1 MKADDMHFEML
12 YWKRMLASIRDV
24 CVCLLSGGE
33 EQSWRKTCNYTANW
47 AHPVF
52 SSLSS
57 TPTHELFKHTC
68 KDITRKAF
76 STNSSS
82 ETDKA

>member
-33 EQSWRKTCNYTANW
+33 EQSWEESGDREDKMSRPSALFGITA
-47 AHPVF
+47 PITLRL
-52 SSLSS
+52 SQSLF
-57 TPTHELFKHTC
+57 L
-68 KDITRKAF
+68 I
-76 STNSSS
+76 
-82 ETDKA
+82 